1 MVLTTRWLWNHII
14 LHELLC
20 GGWYDTYEILQ
31 SLNRDTALATAAVY
45 QAMFGM
51 ADGTI
56 PATFQV
62 NNLASNFGLSISN
75 LET

>member
-1 MVLTTRWLWNHII
+1 MVLTTRWLRNHTI
-14 LHELLC
+14 LHKLLC
-20 GGWYDTYEILQ
+20 DDIYEILQ

-62 NNLASNFGLSISN
+62 NNLAPNFGLSNSN